1 MTRKTRILGMQFL
14 AGLFMTSLGF
24 ISVQAA
30 NGDLV
35 RLVDP
40 LDEPEFYCLDL
51 SGYGD
56 HLRLEDPLQAHT
68 CKGESPADQLFTVV
82 DGKITVGD
90 TDRCLQVAVSSG
102 EPMAGVS
109 IIARA
114 CSDTSYQAL
123 SLEANG
129 QIKLGETDLCLAAG
143 TESTAASGPSHIWRV
158 LSVQDCESVESA
170 RSTWQVG
177 MK

>member
-1 MTRKTRILGMQFL
+1 MMRKNKFLRIHFL
-14 AGLFMTSLGF
+14 AGLFAILLASV
-24 ISVQAA
+24 SVQAA

-56 HLRLEDPLQAHT
+56 HLKLEDPLQAHT
-68 CKGESPADQLFTVV
+68 CKGESPADQLFTAV

-114 CSDTSYQAL
+114 CSSTSYQAL
-123 SLEANG
+123 NLEANG
-129 QIKLGETDLCLAAG
+129 QIKLGETNLCLAAG